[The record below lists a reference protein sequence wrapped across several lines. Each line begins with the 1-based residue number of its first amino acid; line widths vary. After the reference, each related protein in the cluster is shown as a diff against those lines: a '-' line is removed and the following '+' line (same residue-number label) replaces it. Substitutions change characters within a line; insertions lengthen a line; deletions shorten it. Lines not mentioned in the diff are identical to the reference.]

1 MASIEACDLSVHYR
15 ISGSKGIK
23 FSGAT
28 APKNLVRV
36 GRSQYILALD
46 KLQFKIQDGDRVGLI
61 GRNGSGKSTLLRV
74 LGGIYAPTGGELRV
88 RGNIASMFN
97 INLGIQPEAT
107 GRENIII
114 RGLVKGWRRSE
125 IDARIDGII
134 EFSELEDFIDLP
146 LRTYSDG
153 MRMRLLFAIATS
165 FSPEILLLDEW
176 IGAGDKSFQTKAAER
191 MNSLVGNAGIVVI
204 ASHNRPLIQRVCN
217 KAIWL
222 NQGKIEAYGDID
234 SVFEQMD
241 AEALG

>member
-1 MASIEACDLSVHYR
+1 MAYIKAKNLNLHYK
-15 ISGSKGIK
+15 ISGSKGTK
-23 FSGAT
+23 FSGAST
-28 APKNLVRV
+28 PKNLIGK
-36 GRSQYILALD
+36 GRNQYILALD
-46 KLQFKIQDGDRVGLI
+46 KLNFTIRDGDRVGLV

-74 LGGIYAPTGGELRV
+74 LGGIYSPTGGELQV
-88 RGNIASMFN
+88 GGDVASMFN
-97 INLGIQPEAT
+97 INLGTQPEAS

-125 IDARIDGII
+125 INARIDAII

-176 IGAGDKSFQTKAAER
+176 IGAGDSKFQKKAASR

-204 ASHNRPLIQRVCN
+204 ASHNRSLLSKVCN
-217 KAIWL
+217 TAIWL
-222 NQGKIEAYGDID
+222 EQGKIKASGEID
-234 SVFEQMD
+234 HVFEQMD
-241 AEALG
+241 AQG